1 MNNSIRM
8 ETRMRERLGS
18 RHRRTPE
25 IRTTRGNGRSINALE
40 ALKQRLLEEQ
50 LTAVTDRTLVRRL
63 QRAADDSAS
72 LAWATPFPL
81 LALPELLLEKA
92 REAQRQ
98 FERQRAIWSGRVSV
112 TSLAA

>member
-1 MNNSIRM
+1 MG
-8 ETRMRERLGS
+8 TRTKAPVENRP
-18 RHRRTPE
+18 RRTPG
-25 IRTTRGNGRSINALE
+25 IRTALGNERSINALE

-50 LTAVTDRTLVRRL
+50 LTAVTDRALVRRL

-98 FERQRAIWSGRVSV
+98 FERQREIWSGRVPV